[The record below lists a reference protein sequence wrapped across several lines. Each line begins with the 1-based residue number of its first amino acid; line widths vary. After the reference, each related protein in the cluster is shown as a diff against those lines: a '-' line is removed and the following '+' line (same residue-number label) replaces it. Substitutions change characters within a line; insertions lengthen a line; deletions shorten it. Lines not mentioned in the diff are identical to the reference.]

1 MYKDALH
8 FPRHMCYE
16 RYLRFHY
23 KYMWARSMVQG
34 YYGKGKIF
42 GFFQVLLYLGKL
54 EEQQELVYSTNS
66 SIIVL

>member
-1 MYKDALH
+1 
-8 FPRHMCYE
+8 
-16 RYLRFHY
+16 
-23 KYMWARSMVQG
+23 MVQG